1 MSVLFILKFSF
12 FLENILTYT
21 IHLRIYNY
29 FIKFFACFFIILHFK
44 VLKLEKKV
52 KTNTI
57 KIFEDIKKLYSSF
70 IQNIFKIFN
79 CASFDVSFC
88 YKFIDKLKTKSTSI
102 KKIKF

>member
-1 MSVLFILKFSF
+1 MSVLFILKLSI
-12 FLENILTYT
+12 FLENILTCT

-29 FIKFFACFFIILHFK
+29 FIKFFACLFIILHFK

-88 YKFIDKLKTKSTSI
+88 YKFIDKFKKNSTSI
-102 KKIKF
+102 KKKKN